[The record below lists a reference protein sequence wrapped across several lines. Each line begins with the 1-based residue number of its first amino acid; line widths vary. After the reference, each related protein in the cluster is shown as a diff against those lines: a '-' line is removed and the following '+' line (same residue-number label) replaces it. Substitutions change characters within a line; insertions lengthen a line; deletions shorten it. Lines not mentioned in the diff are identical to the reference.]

1 MKILNSQIQRIHTL
15 LPEVIKNDTEQ
26 KKALVQQFTGDWNR
40 TSTKDLSLDQAN
52 ELIVKLGGKPIHCEN
67 WAFFD
72 AKNNKHRYILSVLLQ
87 AGWAVWNG
95 DKNCYVADLY
105 RLSEFLKSDKSPVKK
120 PLNKMND
127 KELSKV
133 IFVLEKIASK

>member
-1 MKILNSQIQRIHTL
+1 MEILNTQIQRIHTL
-15 LPEVIKNDTEQ
+15 LPEVIKNDADQ

-40 TSTKDLSLDQAN
+40 TSTKDLTLDQAN
-52 ELIVKLGGKPIHCEN
+52 DLIVKLGGKPIRYEN

-87 AGWAVWNG
+87 AGWAVWSP
-95 DKNCYVADLY
+95 DKNHYVADLY